1 MRVDEINP
9 DVLIFKIKQQSKS
22 LKSAFKKKRVIS
34 FVQFLW
40 GYLVFGFRRPFK

>member
-1 MRVDEINP
+1 VHVDEINP

-22 LKSAFKKKRVIS
+22 LTSAFKKRVIS

-40 GYLVFGFRRPFK
+40 GYLVFGFRRSFK

>member
-1 MRVDEINP
+1 VHVDEINP

-22 LKSAFKKKRVIS
+22 LKSAFKKRVIG

-40 GYLVFGFRRPFK
+40 GYLVFGFRRPIK